1 MNYEDHL
8 LTTAQR
14 LHLFFSTVSP
24 LVCPFPRTGSS
35 AFLFVLICTILFEK
49 KPIKTGKRYCLRLHR
64 LLFGFCGNLKGDFM
78 FSLPQLRAHYETIQL
93 ESENRKSRSLWSKI
107 IIDHF
112 TGILLQFLN
121 QLHTQ
126 VSNCVYMFD
135 P

>member
-8 LTTAQR
+8 LTTAQL